1 MRLVTVV
8 GDEKANPEKLRS
20 RLAGIVDIHFE
31 PLEVATKAER
41 SLSAVFD
48 TDLNN
53 EPRLQRLKEW
63 LKRKPANAKAI
74 FLTDKS
80 SHLQQ
85 TRAYALGATDILYR
99 PVDGRE
105 LLAKLWGWSRMRMAL
120 AYAFWGADSLSRTQ
134 GN

>member
-1 MRLVTVV
+1 MRLVG

-31 PLEVATKAER
+31 PLEVATKAEP

>member
-31 PLEVATKAER
+31 PLESQRRR
-41 SLSAVFD
+41 SPALSAAFD
-48 TDLNN
+48 INLNN

-74 FLTDKS
+74 FLTEKS

-99 PVDGRE
+99 PVDFVVTS
-105 LLAKLWGWSRMRMAL
+105 A
-120 AYAFWGADSLSRTQ
+120 T
-134 GN
+134 